1 MTTPNFEVLV
11 HVHDLGDIT
20 VGPDEYAGARGKDK
34 TLEGFRIRFPDAA
47 GLGLRYMAH
56 VAETGD
62 TGWRGDGEFV
72 GSRGRNAPV
81 QGFAITLTGEKSTEY
96 DVVYMAYQHGGG
108 ETAWCANGA
117 FCGTR
122 GQARDLDAMV
132 VKLVPKFAVR
142 VHVPGVGD
150 VTAGPNEAA
159 GAPDQGLPLSGFQI
173 RPAATSGLSLQY
185 MAHLAGTGDTPWL
198 GDGEFVGGEDGRQSV
213 EGFAIRLTGDHFA
226 DYDVFYRAHD
236 TRGTETAWC
245 ANGEFCGT
253 RGRSRPLDAIT
264 VKLVRKFSVL
274 VHVQQLGDIT
284 VGPNE
289 YAGARGDSKALEG
302 FQIKFAA
309 PVGLGL
315 RYMAHVTGKGDTGWV
330 KDGEFAGTRGQQA
343 TIQGFAIELTGENF
357 TRYDIFYM
365 AYRHGGGGETAW
377 CSNGEFCGSRDAASR
392 FDAIVVKLV
401 KRAPNYVSI
410 ISKARSASGRML
422 LITGHPAPGTVTVD
436 VHGDENWQTWDQR
449 LVPSRSGFFLISK
462 ADPTRCIA
470 RRGNR
475 EPTALAEIRST
486 KLEDCI
492 WRNDTVPGLYNAIN
506 CLSDWEL
513 KLNMRR
519 SDAYPD
525 RGNVLQIFNWDD
537 ASPYELWRT
546 TTQRYDVVAG
556 GDEHALNSVAD
567 AIYRGCYPQVFKASI
582 DVDREG
588 LTRVGFDMRT
598 APVFRLAPPAVRP
611 RSAQSALSAEQQA
624 LQEQADAA
632 SFSASV
638 AQVRLTAGGAIA
650 AELDARLEAAATV
663 RFDRDSRLTI
673 HLDRGELQIAS
684 GQIDE
689 PLRVI
694 LELALN
700 QAFLPLL
707 LDYLNREILGRI
719 AIPALD
725 LNGVQFAAPVVAVQ
739 PPYLLGSTCMAPDAA
754 VTPPPSGWP
763 RGRLFCG
770 VDTPT
775 LDAVATTF
783 LKDISVRDR
792 WSRDLGITTVSAEY
806 WLTFANPRFQVTAG
820 AGNRYKLSI
829 GVDGGA
835 KLAASTIFG
844 DVGFTASADGS
855 VQAEASIEI
864 TPERKVKIVFRAL
877 DDVDVNWHFHGLP
890 VIVDAGVLLSAFN
903 PVIREAVTAA
913 LRGLAFDVYTIPE
926 IETTI
931 GGRSVTITLRGLGLD
946 SMQDAARKAL
956 VVAAGEVDVRLE

>member
-20 VGPDEYAGARGKDK
+20 VGPDQYAGARGKDK
-34 TLEGFRIRFPDAA
+34 TLEGFQIRFPDAT
-47 GLGLRYMAH
+47 GIGLRYMAH

-62 TGWRGDGEFV
+62 TGWRVDGEFV

-81 QGFAITLTGEKSTEY
+81 QGFAITLTGERSTEY
-96 DVVYMAYQHGGG
+96 DVVYKAYQHGGG

-122 GQARDLDAMV
+122 GQARNLDAIV

-150 VTAGPNEAA
+150 VTAGPNQAA
-159 GAPDQGLPLSGFQI
+159 GAPDKGLPLSGFQI
-173 RPAATSGLSLQY
+173 RLAATSGLSLQY
-185 MAHLAGTGDTPWL
+185 MAHLSGKGDTGWVK
-198 GDGEFVGGEDGRQSV
+198 DGEFIGSEDGRPSV
-213 EGFAIRLTGDHFA
+213 EGFAIRLSGDHCA

-236 TRGTETAWC
+236 TRGSETAWC
-245 ANGEFCGT
+245 ANGAFCGT
-253 RGRSRPLDAIT
+253 RGQSRPLDAIT

-274 VHVQQLGDIT
+274 VHVQHLGDIT

-289 YAGARGDSKALEG
+289 YAGARGGGKAIEG
-302 FQIKFAA
+302 FQIRFAA

-330 KDGEFAGTRGQQA
+330 KDGEFVGTRGQKA

-365 AYRHGGGGETAW
+365 AYRQGGGETAW
-377 CSNGEFCGSRDAASR
+377 CSNGEFCGSRDIASK

-410 ISKARSASGRML
+410 VSKARAASGRML
-422 LITGHPAPGTVTVD
+422 LITGHPAQGNVTVD

-449 LVPSRSGFFLISK
+449 LVPNRSGFFLISK

-475 EPTALAEIRST
+475 EPVALADIRST

-513 KLNMRR
+513 KLNMHRLA
-519 SDAYPD
+519 SYPD
-525 RGNVLQIFNWDD
+525 HGNVLQIFNWDN
-537 ASPYELWRT
+537 ASEYELWRT

-556 GDEHALNSVAD
+556 GDEHALNSVAE
-567 AIYRGCYPQVFKASI
+567 AIYRGCYPRVFKASI

-598 APVFRLAPPAVRP
+598 APVFKLVPPALRP
-611 RSAQSALSAEQQA
+611 RQQEQAGLSAGQQA
-624 LQEQADAA
+624 LQEQAEAA

-638 AQVRLTAGGAIA
+638 AQVRLTAGGALA

-663 RFDRDSRLTI
+663 RFDHHHNLMI
-673 HLDRGELQIAS
+673 HLDRGELQIAA

-689 PLRVI
+689 PLRTV

-700 QAFLPLL
+700 HAFLPLL

-725 LNGVQFAAPVVAVQ
+725 LNGVQFASPVVAVQ
-739 PPYLLGSTCMAPDAA
+739 PPYLLGSTCMMPDAA

-783 LKDISVRDR
+783 LKNISVRDR
-792 WSRDLGITTVSAEY
+792 WSCDLGITTVSAEY
-806 WLTFANPRFQVTAG
+806 WLTFTQPRFQVTAG
-820 AGNRYKLSI
+820 AGNRYRLSI

-835 KLAASTIFG
+835 KLAASTFLG
-844 DVGFTASADGS
+844 DVGFTASANGS

-877 DDVDVNWHFHGLP
+877 NDVDIHWHFHGLP
-890 VIVDAGVLLSAFN
+890 VIVDAGALLGVFN

-913 LRGLAFDVYTIPE
+913 LRGLTFDVYTIPE
-926 IETTI
+926 IRTVI
-931 GGRSVTITLRGLGLD
+931 GGKEVTITLQGLGLD

-956 VVAAGEVDVRLE
+956 VVAAGEVEVRLG